1 MKKCLLLSLLFA
13 SIASQS
19 QDCDFFLP
27 FVTGKG
33 VQFQTYNS
41 KGKIT
46 GTVDYMIDSIAFAD
60 SMKTAFIKYLCV
72 DQKGNEISAM
82 EYRYKCDGTELRID
96 PASMIN
102 PELIE
107 PFKEMDIEVEN
118 DELVIPSIL
127 EINQKLK
134 DAGCIMKIYE
144 ENRKL
149 AEMNFK
155 CVNRKII
162 SMDTVTTSL
171 GTYPCYKIS
180 SETSLTVTT
189 TMVPYVVEMNVNEY
203 FSTGIGVVRI
213 ENSDKKGKLLGYS
226 VLSKIY

>member
-1 MKKCLLLSLLFA
+1 MLLFMLFA
-13 SIASQS
+13 PIASKS
-19 QDCDFFLP
+19 QNCDFFIP
-27 FVTGKG
+27 FIAGKG

-41 KGKIT
+41 RGRIT
-46 GTVDYMIDSIAFAD
+46 GTVDYMIDSIASAD
-60 SMKTAFIKYLCV
+60 SIKTAFIKYICL
-72 DQKGNEISAM
+72 DQKGNEISVM
-82 EYRYKCDGTELRID
+82 EYRYKCNGTELRID

-118 DELVIPSIL
+118 DELVIPSVL
-127 EINQKLK
+127 KINQKLK
-134 DAGCIMKIYE
+134 DAGCNMKIYE

-162 SMDTVTTSL
+162 SMDTVTTTI
-171 GTYPCYKIS
+171 GVYPCYKIS
-180 SETSLTVTT
+180 SETYLTVTT
-189 TMVPYVVEMNVNEY
+189 TMVPYVVEMYVNEY